1 MGSGKATINVA
12 KLMPKRA
19 RIVGTVLR
27 ARPLDEKITISQ
39 RFARELLPGF
49 DAGLFAPVIDARFAL
64 EEMAEAHRMM
74 EANANFGKIAI
85 DVEAPRMKRHIH

>member
-1 MGSGKATINVA
+1 MASGKATVNIG

-39 RFARELLPGF
+39 RFAREISPGF
-49 DAGLFAPVIDARFAL
+49 DAGRFEPVIDARFTL
-64 EEMAEAHRMM
+64 EEMADAHRMM

-85 DVEAPRMKRHIH
+85 DVEPRA

>member
-27 ARPLDEKITISQ
+27 ARPVDEKIAISQ
-39 RFARELLPGF
+39 RFAREMLPAF
-49 DAGLFAPVIDARFAL
+49 DAGRFKPVIDARFSL
-64 EEMAEAHRMM
+64 EAMADAHRMM
-74 EANANFGKIAI
+74 EANLNFGKIAI
-85 DVEAPRMKRHIH
+85 DVHPDA